1 MIGKTLFFWY
11 IFPMKEKKNSKE
23 NSLLPE
29 LPHFSEE
36 IAHSNRFLSL
46 HTDKKEDLLML
57 FLALLYK
64 NQKNNAFAVYN
75 FLFSLLEKILPKL
88 EAYAIAKFHFSLT
101 NPPKEEKF
109 LALFQEK
116 FSVEEKQALFT
127 ELGKSSLFTS
137 LENQKILQGLQS
149 DTNSSAK
156 NTIQKYLTIPKEQF
170 SDLSK
175 QIKQHI
181 PLKTH
186 VAKGL
191 TNPLAEFQQNLQ
203 NSFAPFYPV
212 ISADKKLEQE
222 FTDFLRTL
230 KTQEYHIAIVGEG
243 KRGKSSLINALLKQE
258 LSTVEE
264 SIPQTAVPL
273 EFYFHATEEYYVK
286 FLEEKDT
293 IIQKEKYAAQG
304 LFQPTQPL
312 SSFSYGKKIKIKK
325 QQLADY
331 AQIDGKFTGQTAKI
345 YIGLNHP
352 LLAQGF
358 HISDT
363 PGLNCINTFHDYLT
377 YKESLQAD
385 CLIFVVD
392 ARKPDSASE
401 LNFLREI
408 TAKGRVITL
417 IGVITN
423 IDRLNKQEKSHVS
436 MERAALLF
444 NEIKQANPHIEFLG
458 LCPLNP
464 KELMEHFCQQKHLS
478 KTQQENWKI
487 FLSLLEKAISQDNDL
502 KAYQQK
508 ITQNAQNFLQI
519 IQNKLETEQREPTAL
534 YPANFLQLLEKHEQS
549 LVVALEKYRTQATQ
563 LTKSVEKDIL
573 AWKQQ
578 QEEDL
583 AFFEKKF
590 IQSIQLKA
598 HEFADSL
605 GNDIAKSEKWKDFDQ
620 REAKQLAQ
628 TLVQEFIQKEEAQL
642 QVWEEKIKI
651 FHEDMHNL
659 SHECLETISLS
670 VNSMGNTNIES
681 TTLNN
686 ILIQG
691 NLKMKQLSLF
701 LAGAGS
707 GFVLSASFF
716 NLLTVGSIALAFLG
730 DPISISG
737 LILTGIGAITL
748 HFQGDIQKHKK
759 NILEKKQK
767 KIEAWAKK
775 IRLALEEVLQE
786 KQKELCKQ
794 YQTIIE
800 QSFLPSFEL
809 LFSETIH
816 IHWYTAFLKQ
826 LQLTANTEKQNNRLA
841 LESAKQFLS
850 ANPIE

>member
-1 MIGKTLFFWY
+1 
-11 IFPMKEKKNSKE
+11 MKNKKNSKE
-23 NSLLPE
+23 KSLLPQ
-29 LPHFSEE
+29 LPDFSEE
-36 IAHSNRFLSL
+36 IAHSERFLSL
-46 HTDKKEDLLML
+46 HADKKEDLLML
-57 FLALLYK
+57 FFALLYK
-64 NQKNNAFAVYN
+64 NQKNNAIEVYN

-88 EAYAIAKFHFSLT
+88 ESYAIAKFHYSLV
-101 NPPKEEKF
+101 NPPEKDKF
-109 LALFQEK
+109 LTAFQEK
-116 FSVEEKQALFT
+116 FSETEKNILLTELNQSALFN
-127 ELGKSSLFTS
+127 S
-137 LENQKILQGLQS
+137 LENQKILQALQNE
-149 DTNSSAK
+149 TNENAK
-156 NTIQKYLTIPKEQF
+156 NTLQNVLAIPKEQF
-170 SDLSK
+170 SHLSK

-181 PLKTH
+181 PLKTNS
-186 VAKGL
+186 AKEF
-191 TNPLAEFQQNLQ
+191 TNPLSEFQQNLQ
-203 NSFAPFYPV
+203 NSFAPFYPL
-212 ISADKKLEQE
+212 IAADKNLEQE
-222 FTDFLRTL
+222 FTDFLNTL

-243 KRGKSSLINALLKQE
+243 KRGKSSLLNAFLKQE
-258 LSTVEE
+258 LSAVEE

-273 EFYFHATEEYYVK
+273 EFYFHTAEEYYVE
-286 FLEEKDT
+286 FLEEKDVVA
-293 IIQKEKYAAQG
+293 QKELYAKQG
-304 LFQPTQPL
+304 LFQPRQTV
-312 SSFSYGKKIKIKK
+312 SAFSYGKKIKIKK

-331 AQIDGKFTGQTAKI
+331 ALVDGKFTGQAAKI

-363 PGLNCINTFHDYLT
+363 PGLNCSNTFHDYLT
-377 YKESLQAD
+377 HKESLQAD

-408 TAKGRVITL
+408 TAKGRVISL

-423 IDRLNKQEKSHVS
+423 IDRLNKQEKSQNS
-436 MERAALLF
+436 IERATLLF
-444 NEIKQANPHIEFLG
+444 DEIKQTNSHIDFLG

-464 KELMEHFCQQKHLS
+464 KELMEHFCFQKHLS
-478 KTQQENWKI
+478 KTQQENWKT
-487 FLSLLEKAISQDNDL
+487 FLTLLEKAVHQNTDL
-502 KAYQQK
+502 IAYQNK
-508 ITQNAQNFLQI
+508 ITANARNFLQRI
-519 IQNKLETEQREPTAL
+519 KDKLEKGQKDITAL

-549 LVVALEKYRTQATQ
+549 LVLALEKYRTQATQ

-573 AWKQQ
+573 AWKKQ

-583 AFFEKKF
+583 NLFEQKF
-590 IQSIQLKA
+590 IQHIQLKA

-605 GNDIAKSEKWKDFDQ
+605 GNDIAKSEKWKEFDQ
-620 REAKQLAQ
+620 VQAKQLAQ
-628 TLVQEFIQKEEAQL
+628 DLVQEFIRKEEAQL

-659 SHECLETISLS
+659 SHECLKTVSLS
-670 VNSMGNTNIES
+670 VNAMGNINIES
-681 TTLNN
+681 STLNN

-759 NILEKKQK
+759 NILDKKQK
-767 KIEAWAKK
+767 KIEAWARK
-775 IRLALEEVLQE
+775 IRLASEQVLQE
-786 KQKELCKQ
+786 KQDELCKQ

-826 LQLTANTEKQNNRLA
+826 LHLTADTEQQNNKLA
-841 LESAKQFLS
+841 LESARQFLS
-850 ANPIE
+850 AAAPQ

>member
-1 MIGKTLFFWY
+1 
-11 IFPMKEKKNSKE
+11 MKDKKNSKE
-23 NSLLPE
+23 KSLLPQ
-29 LPHFSEE
+29 LPDFSNE
-36 IAHSNRFLSL
+36 IAHSERFLSL
-46 HTDKKEDLLML
+46 HADKKEDLLML
-57 FLALLYK
+57 FFALLYK
-64 NQKNNAFAVYN
+64 NQKNNAFEIYN
-75 FLFSLLEKILPKL
+75 FLFALLEKILPKL
-88 EAYAIAKFHFSLT
+88 EAYAIAKFHYSLT
-101 NPPKEEKF
+101 NPPENEKF
-109 LALFQEK
+109 LSALQEK
-116 FSVEEKQALFT
+116 FSDQEKQMLFAEIEKSGLFT
-127 ELGKSSLFTS
+127 G
-137 LENQKILQGLQS
+137 LENQRIFQLLQNKTNEQTKNALQKVL
-149 DTNSSAK
+149 A
-156 NTIQKYLTIPKEQF
+156 IPKEQF
-170 SDLSK
+170 SDLSR

-181 PLKTH
+181 PLKTNT
-186 VAKGL
+186 AKEL
-191 TNPLAEFQQNLQ
+191 ANPLSVFQQNLQ
-203 NSFAPFYPV
+203 NSFAPFYSV
-212 ISADKKLEQE
+212 ISSDKNLEQE
-222 FTDFLRTL
+222 FTDFLSTL
-230 KTQEYHIAIVGEG
+230 KNQKYHIAIVGEG
-243 KRGKSSLINALLKQE
+243 KRGKSSLLNALLKQE
-258 LSTVEE
+258 LSAVEE

-273 EFYFHATEEYYVK
+273 EFYFHTTEEFYVE
-286 FLEEKDT
+286 FLNEKD
-293 IIQKEKYAAQG
+293 ILIQKELYAKQG
-304 LFQPTQPL
+304 LFQPKQTV
-312 SSFSYGKKIKIKK
+312 STFSYGKKIKIKK

-345 YIGLNHP
+345 YAGINHP

-377 YKESLQAD
+377 HRESLQSD

-423 IDRLNKQEKSHVS
+423 IDRLNKQEKSQNS
-436 MERAALLF
+436 IERANLLF
-444 NEIKQANPHIEFLG
+444 EEIKQTNPHIDFLG

-464 KELMEHFCQQKHLS
+464 KELMEHFCFKKHLS
-478 KTQQENWKI
+478 KAQQEYWKE
-487 FLSLLEKAISQDNDL
+487 FLSLLEKAIYKNTDL
-502 KAYQQK
+502 IAYQHK
-508 ITQNAQNFLQI
+508 ITDNARNLLQI
-519 IQNKLETEQREPTAL
+519 IQNKLEKEQKEVTAL
-534 YPANFLQLLEKHEQS
+534 FPTNFLQLLEKHEQS
-549 LVVALEKYRTQATQ
+549 LVVALEKYRTQAIQ

-573 AWKQQ
+573 AWKEQ

-583 AFFEKKF
+583 NLFEQKF
-590 IQSIQLKA
+590 IQHIQLKA

-605 GNDIAKSEKWKDFDQ
+605 GNDIAKSEKWKEFDQ
-620 REAKQLAQ
+620 GQAKELAQ
-628 TLVQEFIQKEEAQL
+628 TLVSDFIQKEEAQL

-651 FHEDMHNL
+651 FHQDMHNL

-670 VNSMGNTNIES
+670 VNAMGNTNIES

-707 GFVLSASFF
+707 GFMLSASFF

-775 IRLALEEVLQE
+775 IRIALEQALQE
-786 KQKELCKQ
+786 KQDELCKQ

-826 LQLTANTEKQNNRLA
+826 LHLTAGTEKQNNKLA
-841 LESAKQFLS
+841 LENAKQFLS
-850 ANPIE
+850 ANSPE